1 MKLKKLHIDHFRH
14 ISDID
19 IDFTQCNN
27 FAVLIGNN
35 GSGKSSILEL
45 IAQLIVQ
52 ATYKKSHN
60 TSDFLEYEID
70 GKNYILDKNYKKANP
85 KIKLPERMVAV
96 YSGED
101 QKLWNLSFKIPYKK
115 RYKNIRAN
123 GIKKPNIYYYD
134 RNYWE
139 IALLTLAI
147 SDLPDN
153 QTFLSNI
160 IGISSIEAVII
171 SFNNQLRKKWKTSP
185 HNEILQFYDCLNKNN
200 EAEVVLTLD
209 ELKNVAEYEQDFF
222 DNLANCIVIDQENLI
237 NAITI
242 TYKAT
247 SGEEILNASFLSEG
261 EKKLILFRAI
271 LEFATQEDTL
281 ILLDEPDAHIHESRK
296 ADLINLLQEYTSAG
310 RAIVMTTHSAKI
322 ADQLPINNIVMLDLD
337 DKGNVKVEDKTK
349 QELRNKLLS
358 GSWNLI
364 QQQFFANST
373 KPLLLV
379 EGLSDVKYIKKAMEF
394 LDNELYQRMDI
405 LPFNG
410 TGNASDFIN
419 NLIPLINSSK
429 PVIALFDRDPAGA
442 KGLATC
448 IGKDSKSFSA
458 NYGENVKT
466 YKRDNIYFCMLPV
479 PSSQKGKNGFLIEDY
494 FHNSI
499 KKSILKEQFKKYD
512 GSLKTVPSG
521 LENIVKSGIEEC
533 FDKTPEKLNFNNFAV
548 LIDKIKN
555 ILNGSESVGTI

>member
-14 ISDID
+14 IRDVD
-19 IDFTQCNN
+19 IDFEQCNN

-35 GSGKSSILEL
+35 GSGKSSIIEL
-45 IAQLIVQ
+45 IAQLISQVIYNNPIHLQ
-52 ATYKKSHN
+52 AS
-60 TSDFLEYEID
+60 LEYEID
-70 GKNYILDKNYKKANP
+70 NKSYNINKNYKRTQP
-85 KIKLPERMVAV
+85 KIELPQRLVAV

-101 QKLWNLSFKIPYKK
+101 QKLWELTFKTPYKT
-115 RYKNIRAN
+115 RYDNIRHD
-123 GIKKPNIYYYD
+123 GIKTPKIYYYD
-134 RNYWE
+134 RRYWE

-160 IGISSIEAVII
+160 IGISSIKAVKI

-185 HNEILQFYDCLNKNN
+185 NNEILQFYDCLNKNN

-209 ELKNVAEYEQDFF
+209 ELKNVAGYEQDFF

-247 SGEEILNASFLSEG
+247 SGEEILNTSFLSEG

-296 ADLINLLQEYTSAG
+296 VDLLNLLQEYTSAG

-358 GSWNLI
+358 GSWNLM
-364 QQQFFANST
+364 QQHFFANST

-379 EGLSDVKYIKKAMEF
+379 EGLSDVKYIKKAMKL

-419 NLIPLINSSK
+419 NLIPLINPSK
-429 PVIALFDRDPAGA
+429 TVIALFDRDPAGA
-442 KGLATC
+442 KGLAAC
-448 IGKDSKSFSA
+448 IGKDLKSFSA

-466 YKRDNIYFCMLPV
+466 YKKNNIYFCMLPV
-479 PSSQKGKNGFLIEDY
+479 PSSQNGKNGFLIEDY

-499 KKSILKEQFKKYD
+499 KRSILKKQFKKYD

-521 LENIVKSGIEEC
+521 LENIVKSGIEDC
-533 FDKTPEKLNFNNFAV
+533 FDKTPEKLIFDNFAT

-555 ILNGSESVGTI
+555 ILNGGESVETI

>member
-14 ISDID
+14 ISDVD

-101 QKLWNLSFKIPYKK
+101 QKLWNLSFKIPYKT

-139 IALLTLAI
+139 VALLSLAI
-147 SDLPDN
+147 SNLPGN
-153 QTFLSNI
+153 QDFLQNV
-160 IGISSIEAVII
+160 IGIYNIEKIN
-171 SFNNQLRKKWKTSP
+171 FLCNKKLRAKWKKS
-185 HNEILQFYDCLNKNN
+185 NEILQFYDELNKNN
-200 EAEVVLTLD
+200 DDEIVLTLK
-209 ELKNVAEYEQDFF
+209 ELKDIVVGYEIDFF
-222 DNLANCIVIDQENLI
+222 DNLANCIEIDKENLI
-237 NAITI
+237 KEITI
-242 TYKAT
+242 TYKT
-247 SGEEILNASFLSEG
+247 KENDSILKASFLSEG
-261 EKKLILFRAI
+261 EKKLLLLRAI

-296 ADLINLLQEYTSAG
+296 TDLINLLQEYTASG

-322 ADQLPINNIVMLDLD
+322 ADQLSLNNIVMLDRD
-337 DKGNVKVEDKTK
+337 EQRNVKVEDKTK

-358 GSWNLI
+358 GSWDI
-364 QQQFFANST
+364 MQQHFFSNST
-373 KPLLLV
+373 RPLLLV
-379 EGLSDVKYIKKAMEF
+379 EGLSDVKYIKKAMEI
-394 LDNELYQRMDI
+394 LDHELYQKIDI

-419 NLIPLINSSK
+419 NLMLLINSSK
-429 PVIALFDRDPAGA
+429 PVIVLFDRDPAGA
-442 KGLATC
+442 KGLAEC
-448 IGKDSKSFSA
+448 IEKEPKTFSN
-458 NYGENVKT
+458 NYRENVTT
-466 YKRDNIYFCMLPV
+466 YKKNNIYFCMLPV
-479 PSSQKGKNGFLIEDY
+479 PSSQNGKNGFLIEDY

-499 KKSILKEQFKKYD
+499 KKSILKKQFKRYD
-512 GSLKTVPSG
+512 GSLKTIPSS
-521 LENIVKSGIEEC
+521 LENIVKSGIEQC
-533 FDKTPEKLNFNNFAV
+533 FDKTPAKLNFDNFSV
-548 LIDKIKN
+548 LIDKIN
-555 ILNGSESVGTI
+555 RIINGQEYFQDV